1 MTRSV
6 NGSSR
11 RAGRRRRDMTGTP
24 VVPDWRLCTAGC
36 TEQAMAEPGHP
47 SVLMAVEQLRRRV
60 PGGIGAYARG
70 LLRGLAEC
78 AQSGDEVDLTLM
90 ASRVRG
96 NREQD
101 PLLAF
106 GRPLILS
113 RLPGPLLTRSW

>member
-1 MTRSV
+1 MTQRVCVPSRQA
-6 NGSSR
+6 GSKR
-11 RAGRRRRDMTGTP
+11 RNTTGRPVAKGWRRCIDE
-24 VVPDWRLCTAGC
+24 C
-36 TEQAMAEPGHP
+36 TEQDMAEPGGP

-78 AQSGDEVDLTLM
+78 ALSGDTVDLTLL
-90 ASRVRG
+90 ASRVGG
-96 NREQD
+96 NRQND

-113 RLPGPLLTRSW
+113 